1 LTRLDKRVAVV
12 TGGARGIGAAEAVRL
27 ARDGADI
34 AIFDISRDHLSET
47 VWRVEDAGRRALAVV
62 CDVTNS
68 QRVKESMA
76 HVVDHFGRLDILVNN
91 AGVLRDN
98 LLFRMSDE
106 DWDTVLDIHLKGSFI
121 CSREAQVYM
130 VKQRYG
136 KIVMTSSIG
145 ALGNRGQSNYSAAK
159 AGLQGMARTMAI
171 ELGPFNIN
179 VNVVAPGWIVTDM
192 LQQMATRMGTSLE
205 ALQDNIARDIPL
217 RRMGTTEDI
226 ANTVAFLVSEEAS
239 YITGQTFYVSGGP
252 TGILM

>member
-1 LTRLDKRVAVV
+1 MTRLDKRVAVV

-47 VWRVEDAGRRALAVV
+47 VWRVEEAGRRALAVV

-98 LLFRMSDE
+98 LLFRMSDD

-226 ANTVAFLVSEEAS
+226 ANTVAFLVSDEAS